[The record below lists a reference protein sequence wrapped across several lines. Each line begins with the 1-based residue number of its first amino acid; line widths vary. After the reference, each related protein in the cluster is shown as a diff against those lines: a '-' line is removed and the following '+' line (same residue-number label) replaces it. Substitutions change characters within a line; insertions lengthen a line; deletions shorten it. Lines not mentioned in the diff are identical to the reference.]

1 MSTSTA
7 AKPTAR
13 LRRNGLTVGR
23 VFRNAFLV
31 TFLIV
36 VAIYPVLDRSFGFG
50 KMGAF
55 PAILIYTLLA
65 LGLNI
70 VVGFAGLLDLGY
82 AAFFAIGGYTAAFL
96 TSPISPLAPYFQA
109 SFYVAMALS
118 FVVAAA
124 FGVILGAPTLRL
136 RGDYLAIVTLAFG
149 EIVPRVFLN
158 LDKWTYG
165 SKGMNPIGRPAIPEF
180 VEGQLVVREI
190 TNSNQVEWY
199 YVILLVLCLSV
210 FAIYR
215 LQNSR
220 IGRAWMA
227 MREDELAA
235 SAMGIDLVQTKLL
248 AFAMGASFS
257 GFAGALWA
265 SMLQVIDPFQFDFTI
280 SIVVLAMVILG
291 GIGNIWGVIF
301 GAVVLGFYDRI
312 LTQDLTQWIHAL
324 ANAVP
329 IPVISDLLLAV
340 DFSQYKYMIFGIAL
354 VVMMLTRPEGIFPNR
369 QRAAELHTEGPEEL
383 EQLGEEALVDRRVG
397 GVRA

>member
-1 MSTSTA
+1 
-7 AKPTAR
+7 
-13 LRRNGLTVGR
+13 L
-23 VFRNAFLV
+23 
-31 TFLIV
+31 
-36 VAIYPVLDRSFGFG
+36 G
-50 KMGAF
+50 KMGSF

-96 TSPISPLAPYFQA
+96 TSPISPLAPYIQTN
-109 SFYVAMALS
+109 FYVAMALS
-118 FVVAAA
+118 FVAAA
-124 FGVILGAPTLRL
+124 FFGVVLGAPTLRL

-165 SKGMNPIGRPAIPEF
+165 SKGMNPIGRPAIPEL
-180 VEGQLVVREI
+180 VGGSVVVREI

-199 YVILLVLCLSV
+199 YVILVVLCLSV

-257 GFAGALWA
+257 GFAGSLWA

-312 LTQDLTQWIHAL
+312 LTQDLTNLVH
-324 ANAVP
+324 N
-329 IPVISDLLLAV
+329 
-340 DFSQYKYMIFGIAL
+340 IA
-354 VVMMLTRPEGIFPNR
+354 
-369 QRAAELHTEGPEEL
+369 Q
-383 EQLGEEALVDRRVG
+383 
-397 GVRA
+397 